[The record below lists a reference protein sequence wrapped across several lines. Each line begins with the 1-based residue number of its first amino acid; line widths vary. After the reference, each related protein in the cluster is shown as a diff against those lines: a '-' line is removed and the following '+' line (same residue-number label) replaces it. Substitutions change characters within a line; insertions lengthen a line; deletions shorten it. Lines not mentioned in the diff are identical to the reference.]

1 MFPLTREKFLYPFL
15 GESLLQRHLRFARK
29 AGLEDF
35 VIVANPS
42 NKSLIAEEVKGEH
55 VDIVVQPE
63 PLGMGDALLKT
74 KDLVG
79 DEPILLVGA
88 AEIFDFLAYK
98 KILEAREKEDAD
110 SLLLAEEVEE
120 YFPGGYLLFNEQNEI
135 KGIIE
140 KPGEGNEPSNLVNV
154 IMHYHSDPEN
164 LFKLIETVETERDDE
179 YERAM
184 DRMIEEA
191 SFKAVPYS
199 GWKAIKYPWHIL
211 EAMDHFL
218 EKMEEKKIADRVKI
232 ADRATIDGPVWIGE
246 GSEVLEGAVI
256 RGPSYIGKNVL
267 IGNNALV
274 RRAHICEGAVVGFSS
289 EVKHSYISEKTLVHD
304 AYVGDSVIGKQ
315 CNLGAGTVLA
325 NWRFDE
331 KEVRVHVK
339 GKDINTH
346 HEKLGAFLG
355 PNCKTGVNSSVMPG
369 VKMGPGSRLGP
380 NITLKHDLKEQE
392 THLSWEG

>member
-1 MFPLTREKFLYPFL
+1 MFPLTRDKFLYPFL

-29 AGLEDF
+29 VGLKDF

-42 NKSLIAEEVKGEH
+42 NKSLIAEAVGEEH

-63 PLGMGDALLKT
+63 PLGMGDALLQT

-79 DEPILLVGA
+79 DEPVLIVGA
-88 AEIFDFLAYK
+88 GEIFDFQAYK
-98 KILEAREKEDAD
+98 KILKAREKEDAD
-110 SLLLAEEVEE
+110 SLLLAEEVEQ
-120 YFPGGYLLFNEQNEI
+120 YFPGGYLRFNEQHEI
-135 KGIIE
+135 TGIIE
-140 KPGEGNEPSNLVNV
+140 KPGEGNEPSNLVNL
-154 IMHYHSDPEN
+154 IMHYHSDPRN
-164 LFKLIETVETERDDE
+164 LFELIETVETDRDDE
-179 YERAM
+179 YELAM
-184 DRMIEEA
+184 DRMIDETI
-191 SFKAVPYS
+191 FKAVPYS

-218 EKMEEKKIADRVKI
+218 EKVEERKIADEVKI
-232 ADRATIDGPVWIGE
+232 AERAKIDGSVWIGE
-246 GSEVLEGAVI
+246 GTRILEGAVI

-289 EVKHSYISEKTLVHD
+289 EVKHSYISEKTLIHD
-304 AYVGDSVIGKQ
+304 AYVGDSVIGKE

-331 KEVRVHVK
+331 KEVRVQVK
-339 GKDINTH
+339 GEEINTH

-369 VKMGPGSRLGP
+369 VKMAPGSRLGP
-380 NITLKHDLKEQE
+380 NIALKRDLKDQE
-392 THLSWEG
+392 VRLTWEE